1 LINKLVLPKE
11 FPIALAI
18 PFILLSLLLS
28 PLAGSQ
34 TPSGKDVVAPEAFAS
49 HDPVA
54 RGMSFQVAVVL
65 KIRKGFH
72 VNAREVTED
81 YLIPTDL
88 RAEVPAGFK
97 LGTVTYPKGTLQ
109 TFTFS
114 KNKKLNVYS
123 GNVTILLP
131 LTVLPTAPLG
141 AQHIPMKLRYQA
153 CSTEICLPPVT
164 KEIGA
169 TLNVVSATSAAKPA
183 NPEIFSSK

>member
-1 LINKLVLPKE
+1 MIRLTFRFAVTLIAA
-11 FPIALAI
+11 ALL
-18 PFILLSLLLS
+18 FSS
-28 PLAGSQ
+28 PARSQ
-34 TPSGKDVVAPEAFAS
+34 TPSGKDVLAPEAYAS

-65 KIRKGFH
+65 KIRPGFH

-88 RAEVPAGFK
+88 HAEVPAGFK
-97 LGTVTYPKGTLQ
+97 LGAVAYPKGTLQ
-109 TFTFS
+109 SFTFS

-131 LTVLPTAPLG
+131 LAALATAPLG
-141 AQHIPMKLRYQA
+141 PQHIPMKLRYQA

-164 KEIGA
+164 KEVDA
-169 TLNVVSATSAAKPA
+169 TFNVVATASGAKPA
-183 NPEIFSSK
+183 HPEVFSPK

>member
-1 LINKLVLPKE
+1 MIRSTARLAT
-11 FPIALAI
+11 ALLAAA
-18 PFILLSLLLS
+18 LLFSS
-28 PLAGSQ
+28 PAGSQ

-65 KIRKGFH
+65 KIRNGFH

-97 LGTVTYPKGTLQ
+97 LGTISYPKGTLQ

-131 LTVLPTAPLG
+131 LTVLASAPLG
-141 AQHIPMKLRYQA
+141 PQHIPMKLRYQA

-164 KEIGA
+164 KDVDA
-169 TLNVVSATSAAKPA
+169 TLNVVANSSAAKPA
-183 NPEIFSSK
+183 NPDLFSPK

>member
-1 LINKLVLPKE
+1 VNRLIPRFAATL
-11 FPIALAI
+11 IAAALIFA
-18 PFILLSLLLS
+18 ST
-28 PLAGSQ
+28 AGSQ

-65 KIRKGFH
+65 KIRNGFH

-97 LGTVTYPKGTLQ
+97 LDAVTYPKGTLQ

-131 LTVLPTAPLG
+131 LKVLSTAPLG
-141 AQHIPMKLRYQA
+141 PQHIPMKLRYQA

-164 KEIGA
+164 KDVDA
-169 TLNVVSATSAAKPA
+169 TLNVVPNSSAAKPA
-183 NPEIFSSK
+183 NPEIFSPR

>member
-1 LINKLVLPKE
+1 VNRVVFRFAVALVAV
-11 FPIALAI
+11 ALL
-18 PFILLSLLLS
+18 FFS
-28 PLAGSQ
+28 PAGSQ
-34 TPSGKDVVAPEAFAS
+34 TPSGKDVVAPEAYAS

-65 KIRKGFH
+65 KIRNGFH

-88 RAEVPAGFK
+88 RAEIPAGFK
-97 LGTVTYPKGTLQ
+97 LGAVSYPKGTLQ
-109 TFTFS
+109 TFAFS

-131 LTVLPTAPLG
+131 LTVLASAPLG
-141 AQHIPMKLRYQA
+141 PQHVPMKLRYQA

-164 KEIGA
+164 KDVDA
-169 TLNVVSATSAAKPA
+169 TLNIVAATSAAKPA
-183 NPEIFSSK
+183 NPEIFSPK

>member
-1 LINKLVLPKE
+1 VSHLIARFAVTLLVAAFL
-11 FPIALAI
+11 F
-18 PFILLSLLLS
+18 SS
-28 PLAGSQ
+28 PAGSQ
-34 TPSGKDVVAPEAFAS
+34 TPSGKDVVVPEAYAS

-65 KIRKGFH
+65 KIRNGFH

-97 LGTVTYPKGTLQ
+97 LGTVGYPKGTLQ

-131 LTVLPTAPLG
+131 IAVLPAAPLG
-141 AQHIPMKLRYQA
+141 PQHIPMKLRYQA

-164 KEIGA
+164 KDVDA
-169 TLNVVSATSAAKPA
+169 TLNIVATPSAAKPA
-183 NPEIFSSK
+183 NSEIFSAK

>member
-1 LINKLVLPKE
+1 MTRLAATLVAAALLFS
-11 FPIALAI
+11 FP
-18 PFILLSLLLS
+18 
-28 PLAGSQ
+28 AGSQ
-34 TPSGKDVVAPEAFAS
+34 TPSGKDVVAPEAYAS

-54 RGMSFQVAVVL
+54 RGMFFHVAVVL
-65 KIRKGFH
+65 KIRNGFH

-97 LGTVTYPKGTLQ
+97 LGTVAYPKGALQ

-131 LTVLPTAPLG
+131 LTVLANAALG
-141 AQHIPMKLRYQA
+141 PQHIPMKLRYQA

-164 KEIGA
+164 KEVDA
-169 TLNVVSATSAAKPA
+169 TLNIVASSSAAKAA
-183 NPEIFSSK
+183 NPEIFSPR

>member
-1 LINKLVLPKE
+1 MKHRIARFAATLVAVALVL
-11 FPIALAI
+11 A
-18 PFILLSLLLS
+18 S
-28 PLAGSQ
+28 PAGSQ
-34 TPSGKDVVAPEAFAS
+34 TPSGKDVVAPETYAS

-65 KIRKGFH
+65 KIRNGFH

-97 LGTVTYPKGTLQ
+97 LGTVAYPKGTLQ

-123 GNVTILLP
+123 ANVTILLP
-131 LTVLPTAPLG
+131 LTVLASAPLG
-141 AQHIPMKLRYQA
+141 TQHIPMKLRYQA

-164 KEIGA
+164 KEIDA
-169 TLNVVSATSAAKPA
+169 TFNVVASSSAAKPA
-183 NPEIFSSK
+183 HPEIFSPR

>member
-1 LINKLVLPKE
+1 VNHLISR
-11 FPIALAI
+11 IAASLIAAA
-18 PFILLSLLLS
+18 LLLS
-28 PLAGSQ
+28 SPAGSQ
-34 TPSGKDVVAPEAFAS
+34 TPSGKDVVAPEAYAS
-49 HDPVA
+49 HNPVA

-65 KIRKGFH
+65 KIRNGFH

-88 RAEVPAGFK
+88 RAELPAGFK
-97 LGTVTYPKGTLQ
+97 LGTVAYPKGTLQ

-131 LTVLPTAPLG
+131 LTVLATAPLG
-141 AQHIPMKLRYQA
+141 PQHIPMKLRYQA

-164 KEIGA
+164 KEVDA
-169 TLNVVSATSAAKPA
+169 TLNVVANSSAAKPA
-183 NPEIFSSK
+183 HSEIFSTR

>member
-1 LINKLVLPKE
+1 VKHLISR
-11 FPIALAI
+11 FAATFIAVTL
-18 PFILLSLLLS
+18 FFSS
-28 PLAGSQ
+28 PAGSQ
-34 TPSGKDVVAPEAFAS
+34 TPSGKDVVAPEAYAS

-54 RGMSFQVAVVL
+54 RDMSFQVAVVL
-65 KIRKGFH
+65 KIRPGFH

-88 RAEVPAGFK
+88 RVEVPAGFK
-97 LGTVTYPKGTLQ
+97 LGAVAYPKGTLQ

-123 GNVTILLP
+123 GNVTIFLP

-164 KEIGA
+164 KEVDA
-169 TLNVVSATSAAKPA
+169 TLNVVAASSAVKPA
-183 NPEIFSSK
+183 NPEIFTRK

>member
-1 LINKLVLPKE
+1 VNRQILKFAFSL
-11 FPIALAI
+11 LAAA
-18 PFILLSLLLS
+18 LLLS
-28 PLAGSQ
+28 SPASSQ
-34 TPSGKDVVAPEAFAS
+34 TPSGKDVVAPEAYAS

-65 KIRKGFH
+65 KIRNGFH

-97 LGTVTYPKGTLQ
+97 LGAVTYPKGTLQ

-131 LTVLPTAPLG
+131 LTVLASAPLG
-141 AQHIPMKLRYQA
+141 PQHVPMKLRYQA

-164 KEIGA
+164 KDVDA
-169 TLNVVSATSAAKPA
+169 TLNVVAVSSAAKPA
-183 NPEIFSSK
+183 NSELFSPK

>member
-1 LINKLVLPKE
+1 MNRR
-11 FPIALAI
+11 IARFAVTLLAAA
-18 PFILLSLLLS
+18 LLLS
-28 PLAGSQ
+28 SPAGSQ
-34 TPSGKDVVAPEAFAS
+34 TPSGKDVVAPEAYAS

-65 KIRKGFH
+65 RIRPGFH

-88 RAEVPAGFK
+88 RAEIPAGFR
-97 LGTVTYPKGTLQ
+97 LGTVAYPKGALQ

-141 AQHIPMKLRYQA
+141 PQHIPMKLRYQA

-164 KEIGA
+164 KEVDA
-169 TLNVVSATSAAKPA
+169 TLNIVATSSAAKPA
-183 NPEIFSSK
+183 NPEIFSPQ

>member
-1 LINKLVLPKE
+1 VNNTIPRFATTLVAAALI
-11 FPIALAI
+11 F
-18 PFILLSLLLS
+18 SS
-28 PLAGSQ
+28 PAGSQ
-34 TPSGKDVVAPEAFAS
+34 TPSGKDVVTPEAFAS

-65 KIRKGFH
+65 KIRNGFH

-88 RAEVPAGFK
+88 RAEVPVGFK
-97 LGTVTYPKGTLQ
+97 LGAVAYPKGTLQ

-131 LTVLPTAPLG
+131 LTVLATAPLG
-141 AQHIPMKLRYQA
+141 PQHIPMKLRYQA

-164 KEIGA
+164 KELDA
-169 TLNVVSATSAAKPA
+169 TLNIVATSSTVKPA
-183 NPEIFSSK
+183 NLGIFPPQ

>member
-1 LINKLVLPKE
+1 VNR
-11 FPIALAI
+11 LAI
-18 PFILLSLLLS
+18 SFASSLFTAALLLAS
-28 PLAGSQ
+28 PAGSQ
-34 TPSGKDVVAPEAFAS
+34 TPSGKDVVAPEAYAS

-65 KIRKGFH
+65 KIRNGFH

-97 LGTVTYPKGTLQ
+97 IGTVSYPKGTLQ

-131 LTVLPTAPLG
+131 FTVLASAPLG
-141 AQHIPMKLRYQA
+141 PQHIPMKLRYQA

-164 KEIGA
+164 KDVGA
-169 TLNVVSATSAAKPA
+169 TLNVVANSSAAKPA
-183 NPEIFSSK
+183 NPEIFSPK